1 MVCYFQ
7 CAALSA
13 RVSATTNTDKGRIK
27 SEKPSSKMTRTN
39 SVELSYVQKI
49 DFENIYYNYQWL
61 VLTLMALS
69 EKKTSVIKLGRLSSF
84 SVECLRVLRDG
95 LGVVF

>member
-1 MVCYFQ
+1 MITFDACHEVGTPQEFAKQ
-7 CAALSA
+7 AVKAFLDEIEHSGA
-13 RVSATTNTDKGRIK
+13 MST
-27 SEKPSSKMTRTN
+27 
-39 SVELSYVQKI
+39 
-49 DFENIYYNYQWL
+49 NYQWL
-61 VLTLMALS
+61 VLTLMSLS